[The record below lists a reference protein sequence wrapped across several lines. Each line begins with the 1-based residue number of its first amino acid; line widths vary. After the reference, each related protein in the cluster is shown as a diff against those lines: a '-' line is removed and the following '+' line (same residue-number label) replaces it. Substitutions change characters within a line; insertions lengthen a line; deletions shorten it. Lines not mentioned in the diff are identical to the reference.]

1 MRAIH
6 SSMPLFFRDFPVM
19 FILLVGF
26 ALALTMPGAAGT
38 PPLVP
43 APDPSTASA
52 AEEVVTVQDHDE
64 PPVQQFFVDELDMH
78 NEPVGPALVDEI
90 QASTPAPAGPVS
102 VPEGRPLA
110 GSQRDQD
117 E

>member
-1 MRAIH
+1 MT
-6 SSMPLFFRDFPVM
+6 LFLRDFPVM

-43 APDPSTASA
+43 APDPSTAPA
-52 AEEVVTVQDHDE
+52 DEEVVTVQEHDE
-64 PPVQQFFVDELDMH
+64 PPVQQFYVDELDMH
-78 NEPVGPALVDEI
+78 HEPAGPALVDEI
-90 QASTPAPAGPVS
+90 QASTPAPGGPVS

-110 GSQRDQD
+110 GSKKDQD